1 MEQGKTDITY
11 EQYQRAIVDR
21 IFGDMLTELEAEFR
35 DVVACDASAVKTLLE
50 KHIIKLKEQGLK
62 IAEECFRTGYEQG
75 AVQQADVMKN
85 NIANRSMEALE
96 DYMKYQKEIYKQQ
109 DEHNKKQSEQME
121 RLIETIASITNLTH

>member
-1 MEQGKTDITY
+1 MEQEKTNITY

-21 IFGDMLTELEAEFR
+21 VFGDMLMELEAEFK
-35 DVVACDASAVKTLLE
+35 DVVACDASAVRTLLE

-75 AVQQADVMKN
+75 AVQQIGSMKN

-121 RLIETIASITNLTH
+121 RLIDAITDIANLM